1 MHRGSRD
8 AVYGRKSHLGRSGGD
23 ISGRKNGQPP
33 FYPPISGRK
42 IVQPALSA
50 PISGQKC
57 LQLAFHPQFPV
68 RNVFS
73 DAPFPF
79 FDASSRSTVA
89 SPARFPRENGARD
102 MLLASFQSSRRG
114 GARHAAAQRQLLFA
128 VITIIVAII
137 TIIVADI
144 TIIVADITIIVA
156 DIAIIVA
163 DISIIVAA
171 ISIIVAIIT
180 IDNTRSQSKCL
191 RTPKSMTAR

>member
-8 AVYGRKSHLGRSGGD
+8 AVYGRKSHLGRSGGDISGRKSHLGRPGGDISGRKKDLGRSGGD

-50 PISGQKC
+50 PISGRKC
-57 LQLAFHPQFPV
+57 LQLVFHPQFPV

-89 SPARFPRENGARD
+89 SPARFPRENGVRD
-102 MLLASFQSSRRG
+102 VSLEQFRG
-114 GARHAAAQRQLLFA
+114 LNVVRDEQLKVFRGLNAAAHGARRQLLFA
-128 VITIIVAII
+128 I
-137 TIIVADI
+137 
-144 TIIVADITIIVA
+144 
-156 DIAIIVA
+156 IAIIVA
-163 DISIIVAA
+163 D
-171 ISIIVAIIT
+171 IT
-180 IDNTRSQSKCL
+180 IDNTRSQSKFL
-191 RTPKSMTAR
+191 RTPKSITAR

>member
-50 PISGQKC
+50 PISGRKC
-57 LQLAFHPQFPV
+57 LQLVFHPQFPV

-89 SPARFPRENGARD
+89 SPARFPRENVVRDVSLEQFRGLNGVREAQLKVFRGLKRAIGVSLEVFRGLNVVRDEQLKVFRGLNAAAHGAR
-102 MLLASFQSSRRG
+102 
-114 GARHAAAQRQLLFA
+114 RQLLFA
-128 VITIIVAII
+128 IIAF
-137 TIIVADI
+137 IVAD
-144 TIIVADITIIVA
+144 
-156 DIAIIVA
+156 
-163 DISIIVAA
+163 
-171 ISIIVAIIT
+171 IT
-180 IDNTRSQSKCL
+180 IDNTRSQSKFL
-191 RTPKSMTAR
+191 RTPKSITAR